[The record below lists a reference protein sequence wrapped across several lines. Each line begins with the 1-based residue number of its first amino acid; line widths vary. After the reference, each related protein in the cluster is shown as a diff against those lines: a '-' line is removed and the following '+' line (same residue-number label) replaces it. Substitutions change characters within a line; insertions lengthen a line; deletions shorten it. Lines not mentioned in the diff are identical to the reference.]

1 MKEED
6 HKMSCFV
13 VNKASFA
20 KAAGIVAGIAD
31 AANQGASMD
40 RFWLYDTK
48 KNRNMTGT
56 DYLDR
61 FFQIYE
67 MNCKS
72 VSESWKEEQPVDKK
86 QYAGDFKR
94 AVSIGKKLYYH
105 RWENG
110 AYLRAVQELRSFFS
124 SVRYQIDNPEL
135 ERKAANFMNAI
146 TVKLFEQLDSTGDH
160 DSWGELDLATFEEII
175 TEEETQTK
183 LYVKRAMGIE
193 TA

>member
-1 MKEED
+1 
-6 HKMSCFV
+6 MSCFV

-31 AANQGASMD
+31 MANQGGSMD
-40 RFWLYDTK
+40 RFWLYDMK
-48 KNRNMTGT
+48 KNRNMAGV

-67 MNCKS
+67 MNRKS
-72 VSESWKEEQPVDKK
+72 VSESWEEEQPADQK
-86 QYAGDFKR
+86 QYASEFKK

-110 AYLRAVQELRSFFS
+110 SYLRAIQELRSFFS

-146 TVKLFEQLDSTGDH
+146 TVKLFEQLDPNGEH
-160 DSWGELDLATFEEII
+160 DSWGNLDLATFEEII
-175 TEEETQTK
+175 TEEETKTK
-183 LYVKRAMGIE
+183 LYVSRAMGIK
-193 TA
+193 AV